1 MNKSIMMI
9 KSFFLLAVLLIG
21 VSPLVSA
28 SFHDERI
35 VAAKIKNVSSLDGD
49 STRVYESLTL
59 SSRPWLKKGD
69 WIIEGMYR
77 FQRTNYTKGYE
88 LSVFSS
94 GNSLNGHIGISR
106 MLTNQLGVRVSYESE
121 SITNQ
126 VKGDYQTFLFDSE
139 SIKVQNL
146 KIESFIG
153 TSLHSLSSSN
163 NKAPFLYGG
172 LGVGRRIEN
181 YSLTIHSKQSFKNLM
196 FQYNFF
202 VGIMQPIN
210 DKIALNLRL
219 NRHLYTDTF
228 FLKGIPNSIIMSETA
243 LKEWERD
250 YELQFSIQ
258 FKF

>member
-1 MNKSIMMI
+1 MNKSIMMR
-9 KSFFLLAVLLIG
+9 KSIILLTVLLMG
-21 VSPLVSA
+21 VSPLVNA
-28 SFHDERI
+28 SFFSERI
-35 VAAKIKNVSSLDGD
+35 VAAKIKNISSLDGD

-59 SSRPWLKKGD
+59 SSTPWLKKGD
-69 WIIEGMYR
+69 WILEGMYR
-77 FQRTNYTKGYE
+77 FQSTSYTKGYE

-94 GNSLNGHIGISR
+94 GNSVNGHIGISR

-121 SITNQ
+121 SISNQ
-126 VKGDYQTFLFDSE
+126 VKRDYQIYLFDSE

-146 KIESFIG
+146 NIEGFIG
-153 TSLHSLSSSN
+153 TSLNSLSSSN
-163 NKAPFLYGG
+163 HKAPFLYSG
-172 LGVGRRIEN
+172 LGIGRRIEN
-181 YSLTIHSKQSFKNLM
+181 YSLTVHSKQSFKNLIY
-196 FQYNFF
+196 QYNFF
-202 VGIMQPIN
+202 VGIMQPVN

-228 FLKGIPNSIIMSETA
+228 FVKGIPNSIIMSETA